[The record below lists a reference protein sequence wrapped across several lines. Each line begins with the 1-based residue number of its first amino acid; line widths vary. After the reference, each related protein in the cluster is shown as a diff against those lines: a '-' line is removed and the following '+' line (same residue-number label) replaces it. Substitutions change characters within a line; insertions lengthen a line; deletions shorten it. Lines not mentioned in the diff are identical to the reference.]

1 MRSSGILWAVAA
13 VALAGCD
20 LGTGPGAPATPAIWT
35 DRPEY
40 VVQGTQDGWRAE
52 IPYTF
57 TNLTGATVHLANCNG
72 AISLRL
78 DRWQGGEW
86 VPAWSPILPL
96 CLSAPIPIEAGGTYP
111 DTVHFFAG
119 YAGTD
124 VFPQLGVEQL
134 EGTYRI
140 VWLGLL
146 RDYDLD
152 GGSTGTEVP
161 LRYRTSNQFQ
171 LRVRP

>member
-13 VALAGCD
+13 LALASCD

-40 VVQGTQDGWRAE
+40 IVRSTQDGWQTE

-57 TNLTGATVHLANCNG
+57 TNLTGATAYLSNCNG
-72 AISLRL
+72 GISLQL

-86 VPAWSPILPL
+86 VTAWSPILPL
-96 CLSAPIPIEAGGTYP
+96 CLSVPIPIEAGGTYR
-111 DTVHFFAG
+111 DTVHFIAG
-119 YAGTD
+119 YAGSD
-124 VFPQLGVEQL
+124 VYPQLGVDSL

-146 RDYDLD
+146 RHYGPD
-152 GGSTGTEVP
+152 GGSAGAEVP
-161 LRYRTSNQFQ
+161 LRYRTSNLFR